1 MNAAH
6 EDIREEVDLPDPE
19 VQRLVHPL
27 DLPQARAQF
36 RTAWLIG
43 ALTSVPVAALVAAI
57 VAYATRSPGPPI
69 IVFFA
74 LAVIG
79 ALASRWHRER
89 SWDYIPRK
97 RQDRDRP
104 LPRVW
109 DVVSSGVLALVFG
122 IALLLIVFRLDDGDV
137 SAEALSFTFGMG
149 AVAALLVVGD
159 TVIGLI
165 RPIGR
170 ARTLGRSPR
179 SRGGHRRHRPGL
191 GDVVRRRRGHHHAV
205 LGSGQ
210 HGRGR
215 CARRCRQALGPPP
228 QPLTYRRLP
237 NAAVPQFTAFPYG
250 GHALTPRP
258 GVATMGTCSGV
269 RD

>member
-27 DLPQARAQF
+27 DLPQARGQF

-69 IVFFA
+69 IVFLA
-74 LAVIG
+74 LAVLG
-79 ALASRWHRER
+79 AMASRWYRER

-104 LPRVW
+104 LPRLW
-109 DVVSSGVLALVFG
+109 DIASSGVLALVFG

-137 SAEALSFTFGMG
+137 SAAVLSFTFGMG

-165 RPIGR
+165 RPSG
-170 ARTLGRSPR
+170 
-179 SRGGHRRHRPGL
+179 
-191 GDVVRRRRGHHHAV
+191 RRRALAGLPGTVVVAGATVLAWTMWFDGDADATLLFWGAV
-205 LGSGQ
+205 SMAAAGVLVG
-210 HGRGR
+210 
-215 CARRCRQALGPPP
+215 AAKLWDRRRN
-228 QPLTYRRLP
+228 R
-237 NAAVPQFTAFPYG
+237 
-250 GHALTPRP
+250 
-258 GVATMGTCSGV
+258 
-269 RD
+269 